1 MSEWV
6 EFGKILAQYGALG
19 IIAYYYIRMTTKQS
33 NTVADEYKKLI
44 DNLIKTQNNTLKE
57 LSEAIRDLSNYIKN
71 KNNFLVRL
79 TNTTFWYIIHSEK
92 ENNKYC
98 PPNVE
103 HCMGQFYFIN

>member
-19 IIAYYYIRMTTKQS
+19 IIAYCYIRMTTKQS

-57 LSEAIRDLSNYIKN
+57 LSEAIRDLSSYIKS
-71 KNNFLVRL
+71 K
-79 TNTTFWYIIHSEK
+79 
-92 ENNKYC
+92 
-98 PPNVE
+98 
-103 HCMGQFYFIN
+103 